1 MKKLFLLTFLSVF
14 VYSNQLRIIPPQS
27 KFDSSHSYFNNLLNK
42 ILTVTQ
48 DKYPKTYI
56 TFSKPLE
63 QGRALLKL
71 KNNKDIDIYWAGT
84 SIKREKELK
93 AIKIPLLK
101 GLLGYR
107 LLIINKNN
115 KAKFDAIKSIDDLKK
130 LKACQGTYWPD
141 TDILVNS
148 GFKVIKNTSYEAM
161 FLQVAKNRCDYFPR
175 GIHEIKSEMEVR
187 NKKYKELMIYDDI
200 IIYYPFPMYFFVSKE
215 NNILA
220 KRIKDGLN
228 ILIEKGEF
236 LKNLKIDITTQHIFP
251 LYNWQNKKIY
261 PIPNPLLPKDTN
273 YKDNKFWILPK

>member
-1 MKKLFLLTFLSVF
+1 MKKIFLFTFLSVF
-14 VYSNQLRIIPPQS
+14 VYSNELRIIPPQS
-27 KFDSSHSYFNNLLNK
+27 KYDSSHSYFNNLLNK

-48 DKYPKTYI
+48 DKYSKSFI

-63 QGRALLKL
+63 QGRALINL
-71 KNNKDIDIYWAGT
+71 KNNKDIDVYWAGT
-84 SIKREKELK
+84 SIKREKDLH

-130 LKACQGTYWPD
+130 LRACQGKYWPD

-148 GFKVIKNTSYEAM
+148 GFNVVKNTSYEAM

-187 NKKYKELMIYDDI
+187 KEKYKDLMIYDNI

-215 NNILA
+215 NKLLA
-220 KRIKDGLN
+220 KRIKEGLN
-228 ILIEKGEF
+228 ILINNGEF
-236 LKNLKIDITTQHIFP
+236 LKNLKTDITTKHIFP
-251 LYNWQNKKIY
+251 LSTWQNKTIY
-261 PIPNPLLPKDTN
+261 SIPNHLLSKDTD
-273 YKDNKFWILPK
+273 YKNTKYWIMPK